1 MLTGLTT
8 CDQPSTWAMRAL
20 PPFCTPVPAD
30 RSGWLREQSRALC
43 GVKGSLITHHID
55 RCFGWGKPL
64 SAARDRI
71 EDAAGDAA
79 TPHELIDWAV
89 GVGRA
94 LAELI
99 TQNAWAKITQE
110 LAAPAA
116 HRRLPTGAGDE

>member
-1 MLTGLTT
+1 
-8 CDQPSTWAMRAL
+8 
-20 PPFCTPVPAD
+20 
-30 RSGWLREQSRALC
+30 
-43 GVKGSLITHHID
+43 LITHHID
-55 RCFGWGKPL
+55 RCFRLREAL
-64 SAARDRI
+64 SAGRDRI

-116 HRRLPTGAGDE
+116 SPPTPHRGAR